1 MSSASTSTWSLGR
14 RTGPR
19 RPRSQASGHWRPGTS
34 PGYAS
39 LRRAASRSKSSACT
53 PDLSDRP
60 TSHRE
65 AVQKVR
71 GMFLQNVRLH
81 LRPDVPLALALSGG
95 IDSSSVACGVRAVEP
110 NSDIH
115 TFSYLAEDD
124 ALNEGRWTSAVNAQI
139 GAIPHPVTIRATDL
153 AQDLDDAI
161 RALGEPFGSTSI
173 FARYRVFQEARRQ
186 GSRSCSTARR
196 PTRSSTATWGTR
208 TSGCSRY
215 CESETSSAQRSF
227 FAPGARGPEQW
238 VRGRYMNSR
247 LLEAMADGELAT
259 LLRHGDRNAM
269 RWSAES
275 RTPFLTTDLA
285 ENVLSMPKSF
295 LVDPFDTTKSV
306 LRDAMAGIVPADVF
320 ARRDK
325 IGFGTPQDMWMRH
338 LAPQIPDWLDDLH
351 LLPMLDVPAA
361 RSLVLSAFKGDGP
374 MSGPVWRILCA
385 ARWARQ
391 L

>member
-1 MSSASTSTWSLGR
+1 
-14 RTGPR
+14 
-19 RPRSQASGHWRPGTS
+19 
-34 PGYAS
+34 
-39 LRRAASRSKSSACT
+39 
-53 PDLSDRP
+53 
-60 TSHRE
+60 
-65 AVQKVR
+65 
-71 GMFLQNVRLH
+71 MFLQNVRLH
-81 LRPDVPLALALSGG
+81 LRTDVPLAVALSGG
-95 IDSSSVACGVRAVEP
+95 IDSSSIACGVRAVEP

-124 ALNEGRWTSAVNAQI
+124 SLNEGRWTHAVNAQI

-153 AQDLDDAI
+153 AQDLDNVI
-161 RALGEPFGSTSI
+161 RALGEPFSSTSI
-173 FARYRVFQEARRQ
+173 YAQYRVFQEARRQ
-186 GSRSCSTARR
+186 GFTVMLDGQGADELFGGYIGYPDFVALSYLRRGDIAGMARFLRSWGGTPDRSRRGAIRGVLAASIGDAPRR
-196 PTRSSTATWGTR
+196 IV
-208 TSGCSRY
+208 
-215 CESETSSAQRSF
+215 
-227 FAPGARGPEQW
+227 GARFEANRLPPWIDASYARE
-238 VRGRYMNSR
+238 RGLRARVLPSGAGTWLKGRDLSSR
-247 LLEAMADGELAT
+247 LLQAMNNGELAT

-269 RWSAES
+269 RWSVES

-285 ENVLSMPKSF
+285 EYTLSLPESF
-295 LVDPFDTTKSV
+295 LVDPSGTTKSV
-306 LRDAMAGIVPADVF
+306 LRDAMTGIVPADVL

-325 IGFGTPQDMWMRH
+325 IGFGTPQDTWMRH